1 MVLAGNFREI
11 EMRNSITKVLL
22 FILFVCSLAWINL
35 QVFRSDLPYSVIIT
49 ITGSV
54 IILIYFPYNKLFKK

>member
-1 MVLAGNFREI
+1 MKNT
-11 EMRNSITKVLL
+11 ITKVLL
-22 FILFVCSLAWINL
+22 FILFVCLLGWINTK
-35 QVFRSDLPYSVIIT
+35 VFRSDLPYLALIT